1 MKVHFEIYPS
11 LASGFRQ
18 YRRLTGQ
25 ELDKCITVKEE
36 FTMPAWLN
44 TKPLQHIEPP
54 STAWPSSSSSF
65 SISFSSSFAV
75 IIIIIIIS
83 FFLGLTLADA
93 GGIRKAIY
101 EHDETLFS
109 LSWLCI

>member
-1 MKVHFEIYPS
+1 MKFQFEIYPS
-11 LASGFRQ
+11 LVSGFRPC
-18 YRRLTGQ
+18 RRLTGQ
-25 ELDKCITVKEE
+25 ELDKSITVKEE

-44 TKPLQHIEPP
+44 TKPLQHTEP
-54 STAWPSSSSSF
+54 PSSSSSF

-75 IIIIIIIS
+75 IIIIIIS